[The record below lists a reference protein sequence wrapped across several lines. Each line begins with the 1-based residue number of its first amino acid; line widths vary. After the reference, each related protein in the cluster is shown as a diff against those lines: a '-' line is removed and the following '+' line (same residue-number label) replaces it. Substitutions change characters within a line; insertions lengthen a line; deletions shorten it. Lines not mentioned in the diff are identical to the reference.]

1 MSDEMCDL
9 TLTHMPRQAT
19 CPALQA
25 AKARARGHVTR
36 ERGHSIPPTRA
47 HVLKRRIITDN
58 LHLGMWPRFYSQ
70 SDSVIY
76 ALIQSE
82 ISPHTCDS
90 SRR

>member
-1 MSDEMCDL
+1 MRLPILLITHFSQSYYHYHIVEDFTGHENKPRVF
-9 TLTHMPRQAT
+9 TLI
-19 CPALQA
+19 
-25 AKARARGHVTR
+25 V
-36 ERGHSIPPTRA
+36 HSSA

-70 SDSVIY
+70 PDSAIY